1 MDGGALARLS
11 APTYELV
18 GAPDELS
25 QAALTLTAAFRV
37 AVDTE
42 SDSRHR
48 YPERVCLV
56 QIAGAERV
64 YLIDPLL
71 VPDLAP
77 LRALLESRRV
87 EKILHGAD
95 YDLRGLHRDWSFTTA
110 NIFDTYVAARLV
122 GIEQVGL
129 SALASAL
136 LGLDL
141 PKEARIQKQDWSKR
155 PLTQTALDYAA
166 ADVAH
171 LAEIRDALAER
182 LAALGRQAWAEEE
195 FARLEQVRHRP
206 PDPDRALF
214 SFKEG
219 RGLDGRGLAVLRALL
234 ETRDAEARR
243 LTRPPAFVI
252 PNAALGELAA
262 NPRLDP
268 ADAPSMPPAVARR
281 LGEKLRRAV
290 KRGLAAPEVRRP
302 APELPP
308 RPRPSR
314 AEAARIDQRLKRL
327 KQWRTGEAAR
337 LSIDPALVW
346 PARSLER
353 LSRDP
358 RTLDDELATPDVR
371 RWQQREFAPSLAHAL
386 DG

>member
-1 MDGGALARLS
+1 LLAS
-11 APTYELV
+11 P
-18 GAPDELS
+18 P
-25 QAALTLTAAFRV
+25 
-37 AVDTE
+37 
-42 SDSRHR
+42 
-48 YPERVCLV
+48 
-56 QIAGAERV
+56 
-64 YLIDPLL
+64 
-71 VPDLAP
+71 
-77 LRALLESRRV
+77 V

-95 YDLRGLHRDWSFTTA
+95 YDLRGLHRDWGLTAA
-110 NIFDTYVAARLV
+110 NIFDTYVAARIA

-129 SALASAL
+129 SALASSL

-171 LAEIRDALAER
+171 LAELRDALAQR
-182 LAALGRQAWAEEE
+182 LAALGRQAWADEE
-195 FARLEQVRHRP
+195 FARLEQVRHQP

-219 RGLDGRGLAVLRALL
+219 RGLDARGLAVLRSLL
-234 ETRDAEARR
+234 EMREAEARR
-243 LTRPPAFVI
+243 LSRPPAFVV

-262 NPRLDP
+262 NPALDP
-268 ADAPSMPPAVARR
+268 ADAPSMPPSVARR

-314 AEAARIDQRLKRL
+314 AEAARIAQRLKRFRP
-327 KQWRTGEAAR
+327 WRAGEAAR
-337 LSIDPALVW
+337 LAIDPALVW

-358 RTLDDELATPDVR
+358 QTLADELQTADVR
-371 RWQQREFAPSLAHAL
+371 RWQQREFSPSLARAL
-386 DG
+386 EAA